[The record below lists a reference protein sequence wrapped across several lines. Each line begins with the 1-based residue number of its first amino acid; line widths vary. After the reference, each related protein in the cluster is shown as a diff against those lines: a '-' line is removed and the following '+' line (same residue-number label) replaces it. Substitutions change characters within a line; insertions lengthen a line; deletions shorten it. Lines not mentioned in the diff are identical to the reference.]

1 MKTAHRLLIALALVP
16 GLALAQAPAA
26 PAAPAPAPA
35 AKPAA
40 APAPATAAKPA
51 AKPATPPNSP
61 AVTGSAEQEA
71 GDVSEVDKD
80 RLGPLRERVV
90 PVSGHLFLKK
100 GRLELSPSA
109 TFSIKDAFYSKYIF
123 GGVLTYHFTETL
135 GLSLRAGYSL
145 PTVAAA
151 AQICTFDST
160 GGSAVRGCRR
170 PTFADLEDKAP
181 GKILLTGGLDVQ
193 WAPIY
198 GKMSL
203 LSEQFLH
210 FDLYGIAGA
219 SAIQYRAP
227 GSTELTAGGNVGV
240 GMRFFVNRWMTVRTE
255 FRDLIYVEKARNPA
269 TTLRNQLLFELGVSF
284 FFPNAPSD
292 S

>member
-26 PAAPAPAPA
+26 PATPAAPAPAPA
-35 AKPAA
+35 AKPA
-40 APAPATAAKPA
+40 P
-51 AKPATPPNSP
+51 AKPATPANSP

-151 AQICTFDST
+151 AQICTFETT
-160 GGSAVRGCRR
+160 GGTTTRGCRQ
-170 PTFADLEDKAP
+170 PTFQDLDDKAP

-227 GSTELTAGGNVGV
+227 GATALTAGGNVGV

-284 FFPNAPSD
+284 FFPNAPPES
-292 S
+292 